1 MAEQER
7 REFQRLKLAKPL
19 LASLDGHSA
28 LILDI
33 GVGGAF
39 VEHRGRAVS
48 GLNVKLG
55 FKWQGADILFK
66 GTVVRSSLLRD
77 GGKEGP
83 VSQSALVFTE
93 GAGDA
98 QERLEHMMTT
108 FIGQLL
114 EAHRANATGGGGTAA
129 ILNQIG
135 AARRTRSQ
143 GLLAYHWDGKAWT
156 KTSTINPKQPSDGF
170 TVAAFEDEE
179 ELSTLCATY
188 EAADEEGRTMIR
200 LVAELSVRSAS
211 K

>member
-55 FKWQGADILFK
+55 FKWQGADIFFK
-66 GTVVRSSLLRD
+66 ATVVRSTLLRD
-77 GGKEGP
+77 QGSEGP
-83 VSQSALVFTE
+83 VSQSALDFTE
-93 GAGDA
+93 GIGDA
-98 QERLEHMMTT
+98 QERLDHMMTT

-114 EAHRANATGGGGTAA
+114 EAHRANATAGGGAAA
-129 ILNQIG
+129 ILTQIG

-143 GLLAYHWDGKAWT
+143 GLVAYHWDGKTWT
-156 KTSTINPKQPSDGF
+156 KQSTINPKQPPDGF
-170 TVAAFEDEE
+170 TVAAYEDEE
-179 ELSTLCATY
+179 ELATLCETY
-188 EAADEEGRTMIR
+188 ETSDDEGRQLIR